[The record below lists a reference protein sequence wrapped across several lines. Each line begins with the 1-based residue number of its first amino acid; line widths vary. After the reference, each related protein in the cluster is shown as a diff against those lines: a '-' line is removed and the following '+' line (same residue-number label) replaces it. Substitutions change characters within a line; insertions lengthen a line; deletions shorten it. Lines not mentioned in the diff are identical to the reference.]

1 MKAFRMDG
9 VFLVVLQ
16 TMQDD
21 IKELAKELEEQR
33 SDLIKLQQK
42 VNELERKAKEKP
54 TIVSRF

>member
-42 VNELERKAKEKP
+42 VNELERKAKEANDCQ
-54 TIVSRF
+54 